1 VAGVLIASPCCHRVD
16 PNLYNCGKVCLSL
29 LGTWSGA
36 NGENWTT
43 DSTLLQVF
51 VSIQA
56 LIFVKEPYFN
66 EVRWMCVGGS
76 AACLNVMGES
86 ILFAAWC

>member
-1 VAGVLIASPCCHRVD
+1 MLVRIGSVCVQLYCSRLSRLACARAD

-36 NGENWTT
+36 AGESWTK
-43 DSTLLQVF
+43 DSSLLQVF

-66 EVRWMCVGGS
+66 EVRP
-76 AACLNVMGES
+76 
-86 ILFAAWC
+86 